1 LNVAISRAKS
11 ECTVV
16 ASFEPQHLTVATS
29 KNEGPKLFK
38 QFLEFAHHMHHGR
51 RLEASRILD
60 LVRDS
65 ARARTEQRV
74 RLPID
79 GYLPLASQL
88 SLALEEARIPHE
100 VDVGASTFRVPVA
113 VLDPR
118 DPARYAL
125 AILLDDGTSTSSA
138 FDQHVHRRAVLG
150 TRGWKVISITAAS
163 WYRRPASILAE
174 IEAAVPG
181 ARGALDSS
189 LYAEHRSGRRRVSAE
204 PPPPPSSPTTK
215 PEAPAAAEAVP
226 PWAAVIEDRLF
237 QRALLHLHRHGS
249 LGEAE
254 LTNLVGGPR
263 RARQFAREL
272 EGLRERLPFRVEAQ
286 DLNGSKVYRVAGA
299 T

>member
-1 LNVAISRAKS
+1 
-11 ECTVV
+11 
-16 ASFEPQHLTVATS
+16 
-29 KNEGPKLFK
+29 
-38 QFLEFAHHMHHGR
+38 
-51 RLEASRILD
+51 
-60 LVRDS
+60 
-65 ARARTEQRV
+65 
-74 RLPID
+74 
-79 GYLPLASQL
+79 
-88 SLALEEARIPHE
+88 
-100 VDVGASTFRVPVA
+100 
-113 VLDPR
+113 
-118 DPARYAL
+118 
-125 AILLDDGTSTSSA
+125 
-138 FDQHVHRRAVLG
+138 
-150 TRGWKVISITAAS
+150 VISITAAS